1 LDALSTVGSSAGR
14 PPTVASLR
22 RRRTLFATLV
32 AATGV
37 AVFAALTAVLGGD
50 GLSALDLAMLAAF
63 AVTLP
68 WTVVGFWNAVVGF
81 AILRL
86 ARSPVHHV
94 APLAALD
101 GPSTPPRGRT
111 AIVVPIYNEDPR
123 MVVRHVEATMDDLAA
138 AGPLDG
144 FELFVL
150 SDTQHPATIRAESAA
165 IAALRARC
173 AWPERFHYRRRRHN
187 TGYKTGNLWDF
198 VDRHGHRFDHMLVL
212 DADSVMSGAAIH
224 RLVRVME
231 ANPRLGILQT
241 LITALPTRS
250 AFARLFQFGMRHG
263 MRSYATGAAWWQGPH
278 GPYWG
283 HNALIN
289 LPAFRAHGRLP
300 HLDGPPPWGGQ
311 LLSHDLV
318 EAVQLQRAG
327 YEVRVLP
334 DEFGSHELNPPCLP
348 EFVRRNLRWCQGNL
362 QYLRLIGRP
371 GWHPMGRL
379 QLGLAIL
386 MYLSGPGWLVFM
398 TLGFVQGAFGLDGGE
413 IAANPW
419 GAPPSELGIL
429 LLATMITMTFAPKL
443 AGLADALVDGAAR
456 RSYGGPGALVGA
468 GLIEFVH
475 GMLLAPI
482 TAFSETFFIG
492 RLLSGRGLAWRSQA
506 RDGRGV
512 SWREAWRRFWGV
524 MLAGTV
530 VLVAFAQLAPGL
542 LVWIVPVVTGPL
554 LVVPFAWL
562 TTRPWLG
569 RALAGVRFAAV
580 PEERVTPPI
589 VARAVP
595 WAARLARRRAAA
607 APALE
612 VEVLARPAPA
622 ASPVAGGGD

>member
-348 EFVRRNLRWCQGNL
+348 EFVRRNLR
-362 QYLRLIGRP
+362 LIGRP

-622 ASPVAGGGD
+622 ASTVAGGGD